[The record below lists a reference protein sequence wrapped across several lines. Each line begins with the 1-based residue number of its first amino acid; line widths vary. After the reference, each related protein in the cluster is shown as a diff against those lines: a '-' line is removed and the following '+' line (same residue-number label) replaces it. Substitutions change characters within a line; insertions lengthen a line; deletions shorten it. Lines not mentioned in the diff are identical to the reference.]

1 MPAQASPGQFFGQNF
16 GQIAQQK
23 QQHSLQPQRGA
34 RAKRTRPFVV
44 SVPAVVSVVL
54 FDQNLDQKI
63 DLGWPGLA
71 WVKPWAGP
79 GQALGWAK
87 VKPWAG
93 PWENGP
99 RYNPDGVVHAS

>member
-1 MPAQASPGQFFGQNF
+1 MN
-16 GQIAQQK
+16 
-23 QQHSLQPQRGA
+23 
-34 RAKRTRPFVV
+34 
-44 SVPAVVSVVL
+44 AVVSVVL

-63 DLGWPGLA
+63 DLGWHGLA
-71 WVKPWAGP
+71 WVKPWAGS

-99 RYNPDGVVHAS
+99 RHNPDGVVHAPMVVSAPDTK